1 MIAAA
6 PQTLARNINSKQSG
20 EPRENSA
27 VRRGIWMLSMDQEEL
42 RALEQRCIQEEAPE
56 CTAACPIHVDGRAFV
71 GHVAKGEWLDA
82 WKVLRKTMPFPGIL
96 GRICDAPC
104 RRHCKRREAG
114 DPIQIGDLERAC
126 VATPAP
132 AARFQPLPRKGK
144 TVAVIGSGLSGL
156 TAAWDLAR
164 KGYSIRIFEPGS
176 RLGGPLR
183 DIPGQRL
190 PEAVLE
196 EEMERLGTLDVAVH
210 LKVEV
215 EPAPFLEQCISENDA
230 VFISLENVA
239 GRSWTIGRDDAGRI
253 IVDPMLQSTR
263 RAGVYAGGRPGPAGP
278 SPVWQAAEGRWA
290 ATSIDRFLQKVSLT
304 AGREKDGPFRTRLF
318 TSLDGVLPLPK
329 IAAADPQ
336 AGYSAEEAVAEARRC
351 LECECL
357 ECVKICAYLERFGAY
372 PRRYAREIYNNESI
386 VMGMRQANKL
396 VNSCSLCGLCERVCP
411 EDFAVQD
418 LCLQARR
425 SMVRRGKMPPSA
437 HEFALQDMRFSLSN
451 RFRLARQAPGRTD
464 STHVFFPGCQL
475 CASSPAQ
482 VERVYA
488 YLMDV
493 FPGGVALR
501 LGCCGA
507 PAFWAGREDEF
518 RSVGDGFLEDWKALG
533 RPELIVACSTCFRM
547 FAEHLPQVPI
557 VSLWQALDAPHLTP
571 AAAEAA
577 GQELAIHDPCT
588 TRPYPAIQ
596 DAARRIVKRLG
607 ISAQELTLGR
617 DKTECCGF
625 GGLMQNANP
634 ELSREVA
641 ARRARISPL
650 DYLTYCAMCRDSL
663 AAVGKRAVHLLDV
676 VFPDAAGP
684 DPAARQRPGWSER
697 QENRARLRAALVKKY
712 WGERAQA
719 MQEHERITLIIAPE
733 VAALL
738 EKRRILVEDVQQV
751 IHAAEKSGRAVVHP
765 QTGRLKASHRPYRAT
780 IWVEYSPAP
789 DGYVVHTAYSHRIE
803 LMGGTQA

>member
-1 MIAAA
+1 
-6 PQTLARNINSKQSG
+6 
-20 EPRENSA
+20 
-27 VRRGIWMLSMDQEEL
+27 MDQQEL

-71 GHVAKGEWLDA
+71 GHVAKGEWPEA

-104 RRHCKRREAG
+104 RQHCKRREAG
-114 DPIQIGDLERAC
+114 DPIQVGDLERAC
-126 VATPAP
+126 VATPPPP
-132 AARFQPLPRKGK
+132 ARVQPLPRKGK

-183 DIPGQRL
+183 DIPGHRL
-190 PEAVLE
+190 PEVALE
-196 EEMERLGTLDVAVH
+196 EELERLTALDVAVQ
-210 LKVEV
+210 LNVDV
-215 EPAPFLEQCISENDA
+215 EPTRFLDQCLTESDA
-230 VFISLENVA
+230 VFLSLEA
-239 GRSWTIGRDDAGRI
+239 APGRNWDIGRDDAGRI
-253 IVDPMLQSTR
+253 IVDPMLQSTCR
-263 RAGVYAGGRPGPAGP
+263 PGVYAGGRPGTVGP

-304 AGREKDGPFRTRLF
+304 AGREKDGPYRTRLF
-318 TSLDGVLPLPK
+318 TSIEGVLPLPRVE
-329 IAAADPQ
+329 AVDPQ
-336 AGYSAEEAVAEARRC
+336 AGYSVEEAIAEARRC
-351 LECECL
+351 LQCECL

-372 PRRYAREIYNNESI
+372 PRKYAREIYNNASI
-386 VMGMRQANKL
+386 VMGMHQANKL

-437 HEFALQDMRFSLSN
+437 HEFALQDMRFSLSE
-451 RFRLARQAPGRTD
+451 RFRLARHAPGRTD
-464 STHVFFPGCQL
+464 SAHVFFPGCQL
-475 CASSPAQ
+475 CASTPGQ
-482 VERVYA
+482 VRRVYA
-488 YLMDV
+488 HLMEV
-493 FPGGVALR
+493 LPGGVGLM

-518 RSVGDGFLEDWKALG
+518 RKVCEGFLEDWTALG
-533 RPELIVACSTCFRM
+533 QPRLITACSTCFRL
-547 FAEHLPQVPI
+547 FSEHLPQVPI
-557 VSLWQALDAPHLTP
+557 VSLWQAMDAMNLPSP
-571 AAAEAA
+571 AAAAT
-577 GQELAIHDPCT
+577 GLRLAIHDPCT
-588 TRPYPAIQ
+588 TRPYPAVQ
-596 DAARRIVKRLG
+596 DAVRRIVKRLG
-607 ISAQELTLGR
+607 VSAEELTLGR

-634 ELSREVA
+634 DLSREVA

-663 AAVGKRAVHLLDV
+663 AAVGKRALHLLDV
-676 VFPDAAGP
+676 AFPDAAGP

-697 QENRARLRAALVKKY
+697 QENRARLRASLVKEF
-712 WGERAQA
+712 WGERADA
-719 MQEHERITLIIAPE
+719 MQEYERIALIIAPE
-733 VAALL
+733 VAELL
-738 EKRRILVEDVQQV
+738 EKRRILVEDVQRV
-751 IHAAEKSGRAVVHP
+751 IHEVEKCGSVVVHP
-765 QTGRLKASHRPYRAT
+765 QTGRLKACHRPYRTT

-789 DGYVVHTAYSHRIE
+789 EGYVVHTAYSHRIE
-803 LMGGTQA
+803 VMGGPRT

>member
-1 MIAAA
+1 
-6 PQTLARNINSKQSG
+6 
-20 EPRENSA
+20 
-27 VRRGIWMLSMDQEEL
+27 MDQQEL

-71 GHVAKGEWLDA
+71 GHVSKGEWPEA

-126 VATPAP
+126 VATPPPP
-132 AARFQPLPRKGK
+132 ARVQPLPRKGK

-164 KGYSIRIFEPGS
+164 KGYSIRIFDPGS

-183 DIPGQRL
+183 DTPGQRL
-190 PEAVLE
+190 PEAALE
-196 EEMERLGTLDVAVH
+196 EELERLTTLDVAVQ
-210 LKVEV
+210 LNVDV
-215 EPAPFLEQCISENDA
+215 DPTQFLEQCVSGNDA
-230 VFISLENVA
+230 VFLSLEAVP
-239 GRSWTIGRDDAGRI
+239 GRNWSIERDDAGRI

-263 RAGVYAGGRPGPAGP
+263 RPGVYAGGRPGTLGP

-304 AGREKDGPFRTRLF
+304 AGREKDGPYRTRLF
-318 TSLDGVLPLPK
+318 TSLEGVLPLPQVE
-329 IAAADPQ
+329 AADPH

-351 LECECL
+351 LQCECL

-372 PRRYAREIYNNESI
+372 PRKYAREIYNNASI
-386 VMGMRQANKL
+386 VMGMHQANKL
-396 VNSCSLCGLCERVCP
+396 INSCSLCGLCERVCP

-437 HEFALQDMRFSLSN
+437 HEFALQDMRFSLSG
-451 RFRLARQAPGRTD
+451 RFRLARHAPGRTD
-464 STHVFFPGCQL
+464 SAHVFFPGCQL
-475 CASSPAQ
+475 CASAPGQ
-482 VERVYA
+482 VRRVYA
-488 YLMDV
+488 HLLEV
-493 FPGGVALR
+493 LPGGVGLM

-518 RSVGDGFLEDWKALG
+518 RTVCEGFLEDWTALG
-533 RPELIVACSTCFRM
+533 QPRLIAACSTCFRM
-547 FAEHLPQVPI
+547 FSEHLPQVPT
-557 VSLWQALDAPHLTP
+557 VSLWQALDAMNLPPP
-571 AAAEAA
+571 AAAAT
-577 GQELAIHDPCT
+577 GLRLAIHDPCT
-588 TRPYPAIQ
+588 TRPYPAVQ
-596 DAARRIVKRLG
+596 DAVRRIVKRLG
-607 ISAQELTLGR
+607 VSAEELTLGR

-634 ELSREVA
+634 DLSREVA

-663 AAVGKRAVHLLDV
+663 AAVGKRALHLLDV

-684 DPAARQRPGWSER
+684 DPAARKRPGWSER
-697 QENRARLRAALVKKY
+697 QENRARLRASLVEEF
-712 WGERAQA
+712 WGERADA
-719 MQEHERITLIIAPE
+719 MQEYERITLIIAPG
-733 VAALL
+733 VAELL

-751 IHAAEKSGRAVVHP
+751 IHEAEKCGSVVVHP
-765 QTGRLKASHRPYRAT
+765 QTGRLKASHRPFRAT

-789 DGYVVHTAYSHRIE
+789 EGYVVHTAYSHRIE
-803 LMGGTQA
+803 VMGGPRT